1 MLSWFKKKEKKE
13 INPVDFAEIGLDM
26 HSHLIPCI
34 DDGAKDLQNSIELI
48 NALQNHGFKKI
59 ITTPHIMTDF
69 YNNNIDTINSG
80 LNIVKEEL
88 IKQSIDIKIE
98 AAAEY
103 FVDYDFQQKVLSGEK
118 FLTLGDNY
126 ILIEF
131 SFLTAP
137 HNYLETIFQLQ
148 LKGYKVILAHA
159 ERYPYLSESDLEDF
173 INRGVY
179 LQLNILSSIGYYSNN
194 VRERANWLIDN
205 NMISFIGTDCHNLH
219 QTKLYDK
226 CKIEPMLSALL
237 NSGKLLNNQLM

>member
-1 MLSWFKKKEKKE
+1 MFSWFKKKKKKE
-13 INPVDFAEIGLDM
+13 IHPIDFAEIGLDM
-26 HSHLIPCI
+26 HSHLIPSI

-48 NALQNHGFKKI
+48 NVLQNHGFKKI

-69 YNNNIDTINSG
+69 YNNNIDTIISG
-80 LNIVKEEL
+80 LKTVKEEL
-88 IKQSIDIKIE
+88 LKQSIDIKIE

-103 FVDYDFQQKVLSGEK
+103 FVDYDFQQKVLAGEK

-148 LKGYKVILAHA
+148 LKGYKVILAHV
-159 ERYPYLSESDLEDF
+159 ERYPYLTESDLEDF

-194 VRERANWLIDN
+194 VRERANWLINN
-205 NMISFIGTDCHNLH
+205 NMISFVGTDCHNLN

-237 NSGKLLNNQLM
+237 NSGKLLNDQLM